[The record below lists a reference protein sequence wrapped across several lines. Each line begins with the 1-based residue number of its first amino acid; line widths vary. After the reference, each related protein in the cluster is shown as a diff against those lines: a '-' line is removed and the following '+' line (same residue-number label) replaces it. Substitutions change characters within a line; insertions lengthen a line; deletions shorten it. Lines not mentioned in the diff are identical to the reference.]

1 MMKLVHLIDAKEGSG
16 DFPKFMSI
24 TSYVSV
30 TSYTI
35 LHFYREMEKMDSDAT
50 YDWSKCT
57 FLWCESWSL
66 NVTWPLLQ
74 VV

>member
-30 TSYTI
+30 TSDTI
-35 LHFYREMEKMDSDAT
+35 LHFYREMEKMDFDAT
-50 YDWSKCT
+50 YDWSECT

-66 NVTWPLLQ
+66 NV
-74 VV
+74 V